1 MSSEQA
7 PQIRRFGLSKSKL
20 TTFEQCPRRLWQQTH
35 APERA
40 EVDDD
45 QEARMAMGHTVGDIA
60 CGLFPDGVM
69 VVAEE
74 GLGSAVATTRRLIE
88 DGHPGPI
95 FEATFEHDGVLVR
108 ADILSRD
115 GQGGWHMAEVK
126 SSARV
131 KDYHLGDLA
140 TQVWVLGEAGLK
152 LSGAAIRH
160 IDTSFVLEREGDFS
174 GLFADADC
182 LDQISGAVEARAQVV
197 ANARAVLAAGEPDI
211 APGHQCETPFACE
224 FRSWCNRDLPQGPE
238 WPVDIL
244 PRGGGAKWRERGI
257 DNLLDLDADA
267 LSPLHARVLEATRT
281 GKPFHDMDGARSTM
295 AQCGWPRAWLDFETI
310 NPAIPRWLGTRP
322 YQQVPFQ
329 FSLHLEQS
337 DGTITHHEF
346 LDTSGADPRR
356 PCAEALV
363 AMIPEDATIV
373 AYFASFERGV
383 LRGLANRFPDLAE
396 RLTAM
401 ANATED
407 LLPVAR
413 ACWYHRDQRG
423 SWSIK
428 AVLPTIAAL
437 DYDALEVKHGGMAQ
451 DAWIEAVDPSTDP
464 LRKWALEEG
473 LRAYC
478 QQDTWAMVLLARHF
492 AGLPPDQGRDGQL

>member
-1 MSSEQA
+1 
-7 PQIRRFGLSKSKL
+7 
-20 TTFEQCPRRLWQQTH
+20 
-35 APERA
+35 
-40 EVDDD
+40 
-45 QEARMAMGHTVGDIA
+45 
-60 CGLFPDGVM
+60 
-69 VVAEE
+69 
-74 GLGSAVATTRRLIE
+74 
-88 DGHPGPI
+88 
-95 FEATFEHDGVLVR
+95 
-108 ADILSRD
+108 
-115 GQGGWHMAEVK
+115 
-126 SSARV
+126 
-131 KDYHLGDLA
+131 
-140 TQVWVLGEAGLK
+140 
-152 LSGAAIRH
+152 
-160 IDTSFVLEREGDFS
+160 
-174 GLFADADC
+174 
-182 LDQISGAVEARAQVV
+182 
-197 ANARAVLAAGEPDI
+197 
-211 APGHQCETPFACE
+211 
-224 FRSWCNRDLPQGPE
+224 
-238 WPVDIL
+238 
-244 PRGGGAKWRERGI
+244 
-257 DNLLDLDADA
+257 
-267 LSPLHARVLEATRT
+267 
-281 GKPFHDMDGARSTM
+281 MDGARSAM
-295 AQCGWPRAWLDFETI
+295 AQWGWPRAWLDFETI

-356 PCAEALV
+356 RCAEALV

-383 LRGLANRFPDLAE
+383 LRDLANRFPDLAE